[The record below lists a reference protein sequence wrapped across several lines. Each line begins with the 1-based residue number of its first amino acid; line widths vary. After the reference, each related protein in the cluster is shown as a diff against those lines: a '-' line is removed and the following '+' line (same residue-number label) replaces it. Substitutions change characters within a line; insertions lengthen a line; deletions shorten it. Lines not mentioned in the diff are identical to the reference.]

1 MASAKIITERTF
13 FPYVPYLDS
22 ARHFCA
28 EFQRKGYVSW
38 YDLLA
43 SVTLLSLSVEALAN
57 TAGELH
63 IVDFKDFESAS
74 PKAKIRMIC
83 QAAAINYD
91 KNKSPFVDVL
101 ALLKV
106 RNQLAHPKLQKL
118 RYESSDM
125 PLDAAQ
131 KHYEEQGALLHDIE
145 KALTP
150 EFALRSLESVR
161 SLEHLLIGSLDP
173 TKRMQGSTKNLV
185 INEDGSG

>member
-1 MASAKIITERTF
+1 MTSAKVIAERTF

-28 EFQRKGYVSW
+28 EFQRKEYVSW

-43 SVTLLSLSVEALAN
+43 AITLLSLSVEALAN
-57 TAGELH
+57 TAGELY

-83 QAAAINYD
+83 QAAGINYD
-91 KNKSPFVDVL
+91 KSKNPFVDVIS
-101 ALLKV
+101 LLKV

-118 RYESSDM
+118 RYESSEM
-125 PLDAAQ
+125 PLNEAQ
-131 KHYEEQGALLHDIE
+131 KHYDELGELLHEIE

-150 EFALRSLESVR
+150 EFALRSLEAVR
-161 SLEHLLIGSLDP
+161 NLERLLIGPLDP
-173 TKRMQGSTKNLV
+173 AKRMQGSSKRLV
-185 INEDGSG
+185 FNDDG